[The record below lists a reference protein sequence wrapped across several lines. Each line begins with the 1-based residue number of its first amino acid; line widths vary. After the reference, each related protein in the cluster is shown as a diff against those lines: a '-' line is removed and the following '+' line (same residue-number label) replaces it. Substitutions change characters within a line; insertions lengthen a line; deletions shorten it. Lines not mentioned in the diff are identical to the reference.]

1 MNYEQA
7 YQWLHGDRTE
17 YSGCRAAAEAMEGE
31 VRELRRLLRQLLNTK
46 EGISH
51 LSCLRRGIGT
61 ATQDV
66 VWLDAAKH
74 LGDSQ
79 QGLGDKPQSHSAA

>member
-17 YSGCRAAAEAMEGE
+17 YSGCRAAAEAVEGE
-31 VRELRRLLRQLLNTK
+31 VKELRRLLRQLLNTK
-46 EGISH
+46 EGRDR
-51 LSCLRRGIGT
+51 LGYLKRGIGT
-61 ATQDV
+61 ATPDV

-74 LGDSQ
+74 LGD
-79 QGLGDKPQSHSAA
+79 A

>member
-1 MNYEQA
+1 MKTTTTI
-7 YQWLHGDRTE
+7 L
-17 YSGCRAAAEAMEGE
+17 SAANLADGAVAEAMEGE
-31 VRELRRLLRQLLNTK
+31 VKELRRLLRQLLNTK

-51 LSCLRRGIGT
+51 LSYLRRGIGT

-74 LGDSQ
+74 LGDS
-79 QGLGDKPQSHSAA
+79 